1 MVAYEYGVDIDSQ
14 LNFKDGDLIL
24 VEYEDNLGQSIK
36 NRLNTIQDGMDLFYS
51 DYGSVLMEF
60 LGWRRND
67 ETLEFIKLEIQDC
80 LSKDPRIK
88 DFDVDV
94 EYNDAGNVVI
104 RFRLISETT
113 DFSFN
118 AVLGMDGVVEET
130 DEYEY
135 TEED

>member
-24 VEYEDNLGQSIK
+24 VEYEDNLVQSIK

-67 ETLEFIKLEIQDC
+67 ETLEFIKLEVQDC

>member
-1 MVAYEYGVDIDSQ
+1 MVAYEYGVDIDSR

-24 VEYEDNLGQSIK
+24 VEYEDNLVQSIK

-67 ETLEFIKLEIQDC
+67 ETLEFIKLEVQDC